1 MDEKLKKENNRK
13 DYKGRKANKRSTK
26 RGGDRIDTKGD
37 CSRPL
42 DNNGRD
48 NDPNWYF
55 LDANVADQAAT
66 FSFNQFLGTDVSVRG
81 LEFKSGSPAPVAA
94 DYSLRVP
101 SILVASCNPSA
112 GSTKDK
118 FAGINLAAL
127 KTYTQLSAR
136 NAKTTNYAPQDITI
150 LVLAMG
156 ELLSI
161 VEHIRRAFGVA
172 FTYNQRNR
180 SLPVRLLNCM
190 GFNADEFLT
199 NLADKRLEFNSWITA
214 INKIP
219 FPTNFSYVYK
229 CVDMYQKV
237 YADSESAMAQLVFM
251 RPYSTWVLDE
261 TTSDKGGYLSTREL
275 PQIINDADGTKTWEL
290 WSSIVTS
297 QINALMESAT
307 YNYVYADVLML
318 HDKYSMPLMKLD
330 YLTSDYYVLPEYN
343 RNFMLQIHNAR
354 AVGKPFV
361 SASGA
366 FTKFNDV
373 EPDPNLNRVNYR
385 PGFLVPN
392 VSKYIRDALIDF
404 DTPDA
409 SVVDRIEA
417 TRYCAIMETDG
428 IATAGEFNVVSYQLP
443 DHYIVDFNVI
453 IGNGDPN
460 KQGDVHILNYDNN
473 CGQDEYLNGA
483 ITQIDWA
490 PIIFGMG
497 NMGKDKA
504 FNIYGDLNY
513 WTFLPIE
520 WFDRVNDITFQAL
533 FELR

>member
-1 MDEKLKKENNRK
+1 MDEKTTQK
-13 DYKGRKANKRSTK
+13 DCQRTTKGRKPNRRNTTRSRDK
-26 RGGDRIDTKGD
+26 VDTKGNNN
-37 CSRPL
+37 RPL
-42 DNNGRD
+42 DNDGRD

-55 LDANVADQAAT
+55 LDAGVADQAAT

-81 LEFKSGSPAPVAA
+81 WEFKAESPAPVS
-94 DYSLRVP
+94 DEYSLRVP

-112 GSTKDK
+112 GSTNDA

-156 ELLSI
+156 ELLSTL
-161 VEHIRRAFGVA
+161 EHIRRAFGVA

-190 GFNADEFLT
+190 GFNAEEFLA

-214 INKIP
+214 LNKIP
-219 FPTNFSYVYK
+219 FPTNFSYIYK

-237 YADSESAMAQLVFM
+237 YTDSESAMAQLVFM
-251 RPYSTWVLDE
+251 RPYSTWVLEE
-261 TTSDKGGYLSTREL
+261 TLSDKGGYLRTQEL
-275 PQIINDADGTKTWEL
+275 PQIINDADGTKTWEQ
-290 WSSIVTS
+290 WSLVVTS
-297 QINALMESAT
+297 QINALMTSAT
-307 YNYVYADVLML
+307 FNYVYADVLML
-318 HDKYSMPLMKLD
+318 HDKYGMPLMRLD
-330 YLTSDYYVLPEYN
+330 YLQSDYYVLPEYN
-343 RNFMLQIHNAR
+343 RNFMLQIHNSR

-361 SASGA
+361 AESGA
-366 FTKFNDV
+366 FTKYNDV
-373 EPDPNLNRVNYR
+373 ESDPNMNRIKFR
-385 PGFLVPN
+385 PGFLIPN
-392 VSKYIRDALIDF
+392 KSKYVRDILVDF
-404 DTPDA
+404 DTPEA

-417 TRYCAIMETDG
+417 TRYCAVMETDG
-428 IATAGEFNVVSYQLP
+428 IATAGNYNVVSYQLP
-443 DHYIVDFNVI
+443 DHYIVDFNVV

-460 KQGDVHILNYDNN
+460 KGTDIHILNYDNN

-497 NMGKDKA
+497 NMGTDKA

-520 WFDRVNDITFQAL
+520 WFERVNDITFQAL